1 MRAEGA
7 RGQNGAHHLG
17 LRSLACRWSHGEK
30 KGQVGQAREGGA
42 PHAPAAARRVCLRGG
57 VGGPGG
63 AAHVDVS
70 AEKCGYDVLSRTPVG
85 PDGHVGPSR
94 FIEVK
99 GRATGA
105 TTVTVSRNEVLCAL
119 NNPDTFV
126 LALVDVGPTATVTT
140 YYREPFDQ
148 RPDSSAC
155 SCTYDVSK
163 LMKNARKELVKES
176 AR

>member
-1 MRAEGA
+1 MAAVMNIERE
-7 RGQNGAHHLG
+7 LG
-17 LRSLACRWSHGEK
+17 ND
-30 KGQVGQAREGGA
+30 
-42 PHAPAAARRVCLRGG
+42 P
-57 VGGPGG
+57 
-63 AAHVDVS
+63 VDVS
-70 AEKCGYDVLSRTPVG
+70 AEKYGYDVLSRTPVG